1 MPSAWSWYQIV
12 AARFSFGY
20 WKTAKPGPHPTPKE
34 RAALASKKWYQVP
47 FLAYAGGMFLAFGRY
62 HASA

>member
-12 AARFSFGY
+12 DSRWLFGY
-20 WKTAKPGPHPTPKE
+20 WNVANPGPHATPNFE
-34 RAALASKKWYQVP
+34 AAFPAKKLYQVP
-47 FLAYAGGMFLAFGRY
+47 SVAYSFGMLFAAGRY